1 MRYDLFY
8 ILQPF
13 TANNALQDDDM
24 TQPDRFEY
32 NYPGDW
38 LIEKAAIY
46 YGNKRRQAS
55 RIMTFLML
63 QAVRSRK
70 VDSKKKKVQSAKT
83 TAAQLSNELIV
94 KIAMLAYP
102 PSERIT
108 PEEVAQKKAHF

>member
-1 MRYDLFY
+1 
-8 ILQPF
+8 
-13 TANNALQDDDM
+13 M
-24 TQPDRFEY
+24 TQPDHFQY

-38 LIEKAAIY
+38 LMEKAAIY

-70 VDSKKKKVQSAKT
+70 VDSKKKSAKT
-83 TAAQLSNELIV
+83 AAAQLSNELIV

-108 PEEVAQKKAHF
+108 PEEVAQKKARDAAI

>member
-1 MRYDLFY
+1 
-8 ILQPF
+8 
-13 TANNALQDDDM
+13 M

-70 VDSKKKKVQSAKT
+70 VDSKKKRVQSAKT
-83 TAAQLSNELIV
+83 TAAQLSNELVV

-108 PEEVAQKKAHF
+108 PEEVAQKEARDAAI